1 LTDATT
7 NGVTVIAETLADTTA
22 RMDRAVEAA
31 KDDFATVR
39 TGRANPQLFQKIL
52 VDYYGSPTPLAQ
64 LASLNNPEARTLVIT
79 PYDKSALKAIE
90 QAIRDTP
97 NLGANPTNDGNL
109 VRVTMPELTAER
121 RKEYVKLVRS
131 KGEDAKVHL
140 RGIRRKS
147 KDELDALKSE
157 VGEDD
162 LARAEKEL
170 DAITRA
176 HVDEIDEALKRKEAE
191 LLEV

>member
-1 LTDATT
+1 M
-7 NGVTVIAETLADTTA
+7 GVTVIADVLAEA
-22 RMDRAVEAA
+22 GSRMDRAVESA

-52 VDYYGSPTPLAQ
+52 VDYYGTPTPLAQ
-64 LASLNNPEARTLVIT
+64 LASLNNPEARTIVVT

-97 NLGANPTNDGNL
+97 NLGANPTNDGSL
-109 VRVTMPELTAER
+109 VRVTLPELTEER
-121 RKEYVKLVRS
+121 RREFVKLVRG

-147 KDELDALKSE
+147 KDDLDALKSDI
-157 VGEDD
+157 GEDE
-162 LARAEKEL
+162 LTRAEKEL
-170 DAITRA
+170 DALTRS
-176 HVDEIDEALKRKEAE
+176 HVDAIDEALKRKEAE

>member
-1 LTDATT
+1 M
-7 NGVTVIAETLADTTA
+7 IADVLADA
-22 RMDRAVEAA
+22 QSRMERAVEAA

-64 LASLNNPEARTLVIT
+64 LASLNTPEARTIVVT

-97 NLGANPTNDGNL
+97 NIGANPTNDGNL
-109 VRVTMPELTAER
+109 VRVTMPELTEER

-131 KGEDAKVHL
+131 KGEDARVHL
-140 RGIRRKS
+140 RGIRRKA
-147 KDELDALKSE
+147 KDDLDALKSE

-162 LARAEKEL
+162 VARGEREL
-170 DAITRA
+170 DALTKS
-176 HVDEIDEALKRKEAE
+176 HVDLVDDALKRKEAE